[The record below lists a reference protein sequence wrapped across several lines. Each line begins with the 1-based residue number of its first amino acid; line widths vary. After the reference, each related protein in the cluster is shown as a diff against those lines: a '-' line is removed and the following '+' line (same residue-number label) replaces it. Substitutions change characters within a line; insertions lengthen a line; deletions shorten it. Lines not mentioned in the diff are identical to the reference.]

1 MAGGRA
7 LQAPIARPGRGGR
20 AGTTGTLQLRSQA
33 MYAGGA
39 LLIGRADRSGSYI
52 LAALIFKRGLC

>member
-39 LLIGRADRSGSYI
+39 LLIGRGPIRI
-52 LAALIFKRGLC
+52 V